1 MLAKGTHD
9 YAKFIKPSELSSWA
23 RDAGLNVMALRGMT
37 YHPFKQS
44 YRLSDDVAVNYL
56 MHTVLPA

>member
-1 MLAKGTHD
+1 M
-9 YAKFIKPSELSSWA
+9 S
-23 RDAGLNVMALRGMT
+23 LRGMS
-37 YHPFKQS
+37 YHPFKQT